1 MSKKFIPSRDRR
13 PEALEMLWKSCLYD
27 LEHRLS
33 RYAHESGLIIEEID
47 KRDMPSVSI
56 SLGFNFN
63 ALMQIAVCKFK
74 NEPTQDIQPLR
85 KAFRLI
91 YLAAKLRLLQRQ
103 RDNLDY
109 QRRDSLYLNFLHLHG
124 LAAYGQA
131 NFVSD
136 GMTDYLYHYLVKG
149 QIRDYILD
157 LEADSA
163 FSAFASVLLTAAY
176 EKRWPEQFDV
186 PALGNFAG
194 LLVHTQDAPAF
205 EAALVEYCD
214 FRMMQCLGY
223 DSIDST
229 RRRSSATTKSFF
241 DGQPAWCGVFP
252 TELFTLQHIVR
263 TTTGRVLSLHAP
275 HPLLQTPLM
284 QNPVAFLPIY
294 QDEETDRIDAFGA
307 TEFGRGWMNALSV

>member
-1 MSKKFIPSRDRR
+1 MSKKFVPSRDRR
-13 PEALEMLWKSCLYD
+13 PEALEMLWKGCLRG
-27 LEHRLS
+27 LEDRMSMYIHRM
-33 RYAHESGLIIEEID
+33 GLISNFLDE
-47 KRDMPSVSI
+47 RRTASI
-56 SLGFNFN
+56 SMYLESNFN
-63 ALMQIAVCKFK
+63 ALMQVAVCNFK
-74 NEPTQDIQPLR
+74 KDPPQDTQPLR
-85 KAFRLI
+85 KAFQLFH
-91 YLAAKLRLLQRQ
+91 LAAKLWLLQHQ
-103 RDNLDY
+103 KENLGY
-109 QRRDSLYLNFLHLHG
+109 QRPDDLYVSLFRLHG

-263 TTTGRVLSLHAP
+263 TTTGRELSLHAP

-284 QNPVAFLPIY
+284 QKPVAFLPVY

-307 TEFGRGWMNALSV
+307 TEFGRGWSSILS